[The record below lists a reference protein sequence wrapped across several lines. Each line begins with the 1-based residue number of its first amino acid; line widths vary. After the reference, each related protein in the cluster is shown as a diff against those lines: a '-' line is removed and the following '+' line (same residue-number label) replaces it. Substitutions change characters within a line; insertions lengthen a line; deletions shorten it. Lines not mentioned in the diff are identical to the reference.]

1 MNKKRPCSNCRLL
14 HQKMIVTA
22 LALCVPLWLVSA
34 GDGRAQT
41 LSEMLPKA
49 IANSSKIKAAEAD
62 VEAARQGVRNS
73 RAAYLPSFD
82 VTTSYGYEKQNKEG
96 ATANTSAPPREGKLS
111 LTQLVTDFGKTNSA
125 IDNKLALQE
134 KAEAEL
140 GNVRQTILLDA
151 LTAYVNLL
159 KAIEGL
165 DYARR
170 SEANIVRQTGME
182 EARVERGAGLPTD
195 VLQAKS
201 QLAGAQARRSRAE
214 GALVTALNRYR
225 YVFGEVPANISR
237 LQRPVPRYDLL
248 PDNLETAITVAGE
261 KNLALR
267 AASLS
272 ATAARRSVDE
282 SYASYFPK
290 LQIKGD
296 LKQQRDVDGTLTGE
310 NWKNVKIIKL
320 ELTYPFDIGFV
331 TKNATLDIA
340 RAGHASAENKYQD
353 TFKSTR
359 ESVENAY
366 QRYQTDR
373 TNAAFLQNQANISEQ
388 FLVLARRERE
398 LGRRSLLDI
407 LTAETTL
414 LNAQSDAVASQYDVQ
429 IGFFSVLAAM
439 GSLDQSA
446 VAGTP

>member
-1 MNKKRPCSNCRLL
+1 VLRSFRLTR
-14 HQKMIVTA
+14 MIALLKAAILGILFVT
-22 LALCVPLWLVSA
+22 SGA
-34 GDGRAQT
+34 GAQS
-41 LSEMLPKA
+41 LPEMLPKA
-49 IANSSKIKAAEAD
+49 IASSSKIKAAEAD
-62 VEAARQGVRNS
+62 LEAARQGVRNS
-73 RAAYLPSFD
+73 RAAWLPNFD
-82 VTTSYGYEKQNKEG
+82 VTTSYGYEKQNKEA

-140 GNVRQTILLDA
+140 GNIRQTIMLDA
-151 LTAYVNLL
+151 MSAYVNLL
-159 KAIEGL
+159 KTAEGL

-170 SEANIVRQTGME
+170 SEANIVRQTGLE

-195 VLQAKS
+195 VLQAKV
-201 QLAGAQARRSRAE
+201 QLAGAQARRTRAE
-214 GALVTALNRYR
+214 GSLVTALNRYR
-225 YVFGEVPANISR
+225 YVFGEVPNNFAGLR
-237 LQRPVPRYDLL
+237 RPVPRYDLL
-248 PDNLETAITVAGE
+248 PTNLETAVVGAGE

-272 ATAARRSVDE
+272 ATAARRSVEE
-282 SYASYFPK
+282 SFASYFPK

-296 LKQQRDVDGTLTGE
+296 LKQQRDVDGTMTGD

-331 TKNATLDIA
+331 TKQATLEIA
-340 RAGHASAENKYQD
+340 RAGQASAENKYQD

-359 ESVENAY
+359 ESVENAW
-366 QRYQTDR
+366 QRYLTDR
-373 TNAAFLQNQANISEQ
+373 TNAEFSQNQANISEQ

-414 LNAQSDAVASQYDVQ
+414 LNAQSDAVASQYDLQ
-429 IGFFSVLAAM
+429 IAFFSVLAAM
-439 GSLDQSA
+439 GGLDESA
-446 VAGTP
+446 VAAAP